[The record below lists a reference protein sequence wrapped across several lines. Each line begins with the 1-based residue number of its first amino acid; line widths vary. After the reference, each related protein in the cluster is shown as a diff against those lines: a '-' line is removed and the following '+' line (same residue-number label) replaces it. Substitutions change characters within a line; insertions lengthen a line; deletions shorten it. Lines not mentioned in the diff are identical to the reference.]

1 MKQLSTVIFT
11 ITLLG
16 LPLALWAEH
25 ADSRVWNQRLAIPTF
40 EPEPARH
47 TPREITGT
55 YLPPIITSDRTLTAE
70 GSPYLLTTTTR
81 VAPGA
86 TLTVNAGTAILT
98 HEFASLTIE
107 GTLRADGTRE
117 APVLFASNEA
127 HPLNQTWAGL
137 QVAAGGRATMS
148 HITLTAA
155 SPAISCLPDSI
166 VHIDHATISDS
177 SLGLFA
183 TSSSCRLTNSSLQNV
198 YDGIVTIDTNIPMS
212 NTTIWAVR
220 HDIRKITTH

>member
-1 MKQLSTVIFT
+1 MTRLFRNATRWLALAV
-11 ITLLG
+11 LLG
-16 LPLALWAEH
+16 
-25 ADSRVWNQRLAIPTF
+25 VPT
-40 EPEPARH
+40 
-47 TPREITGT
+47 
-55 YLPPIITSDRTLTAE
+55 TLCAQ
-70 GSPYLLTTTTR
+70 
-81 VAPGA
+81 
-86 TLTVNAGTAILT
+86 TAIDHT
-98 HEFASLTIE
+98 TFT
-107 GTLRADGTRE
+107 
-117 APVLFASNEA
+117 
-127 HPLNQTWAGL
+127 
-137 QVAAGGRATMS
+137 AAVTATATD
-148 HITLTAA
+148 ITLTAA